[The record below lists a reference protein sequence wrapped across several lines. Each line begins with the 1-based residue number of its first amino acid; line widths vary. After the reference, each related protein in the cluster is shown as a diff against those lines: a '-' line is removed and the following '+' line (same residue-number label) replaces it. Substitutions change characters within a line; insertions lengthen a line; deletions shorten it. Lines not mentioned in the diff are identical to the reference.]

1 MFELKTDGIAR
12 RDQNELASPLQSGP
26 ILQSYPRGRHPFAQ
40 LDPILV
46 AYSESSFRIPSDLL
60 DLKLKV
66 RIVGKARE

>member
-12 RDQNELASPLQSGP
+12 RDQNELASPL
-26 ILQSYPRGRHPFAQ
+26 HPFAQ

-60 DLKLKV
+60 DLKGKV